1 LINAQNSDKSISG
14 MNVEEKTQSQLLKSV
29 VQQEVYPNV
38 YLLLKT
44 AFAIPISSA
53 TSERSFSCMRRIKSY
68 IRSTMTQNRFSDLA
82 ILNIE
87 RELSNVI
94 NDDDILKLF
103 SSKYRRIQL

>member
-1 LINAQNSDKSISG
+1 
-14 MNVEEKTQSQLLKSV
+14 
-29 VQQEVYPNV
+29 
-38 YLLLKT
+38 
-44 AFAIPISSA
+44 
-53 TSERSFSCMRRIKSY
+53 
-68 IRSTMTQNRFSDLA
+68 MTQNRFSDLA